1 MRPCSR
7 RGKVLLPPMELLE
20 KLTALVPPPRFHLLR
35 YHGVL
40 APYAR
45 DRGRIVPIK
54 QVEESTAVDRDSS
67 APPYGHRLGYSEHSR
82 TIRCDD
88 KRFIRYPA
96 GLLRTFSANCILP
109 ISVPY
114 FSYTFQLPLRK
125 GPVRFAVTK
134 KTGLSP
140 NSWRAW
146 VGRHGDVYIASWD
159 HHQGSSLD
167 ETSCRDGLAVHR
179 PAHHLVGRL
188 AGCNN

>member
-1 MRPCSR
+1 MKPVGPVHRESR
-7 RGKVLLPPMELLE
+7 DDLSLPPCYWYG
-20 KLTALVPPPRFHLLR
+20 TAIPSP
-35 YHGVL
+35 
-40 APYAR
+40 
-45 DRGRIVPIK
+45 
-54 QVEESTAVDRDSS
+54 TAWAVRRS
-67 APPYGHRLGYSEHSR
+67 APSSTELTPETRRNPLQRYSEHSR

-88 KRFIRYPA
+88 KRFIRDPA

-134 KTGLSP
+134 KTWLSP
-140 NSWRAW
+140 NSWRDW
-146 VGRHGDVYIASWD
+146 VGRHGDVYIASRD

-167 ETSCRDGLAVHR
+167 ETSCHDGLAVHR

-188 AGCNN
+188 SRCNS